1 MLAKIHVATSFED
14 LFGIMI
20 NIIYFILTTCIHY
33 VFCIFSQY
41 YRNEMER
48 LATLNKQLEVHRS
61 QLQEEIAAV
70 QKSLYHV
77 KVDLIVLFI

>member
-1 MLAKIHVATSFED
+1 MYYI
-14 LFGIMI
+14 
-20 NIIYFILTTCIHY
+20 
-33 VFCIFSQY
+33 FCIFSQY
-41 YRNEMER
+41 YQNEMER

-70 QKSLYHV
+70 QKGLYHV